1 MIDEKKTKL
10 TLQIGDTI
18 TSWEVPYE
26 DISVDDLM
34 DAFQGLCVGQTFV
47 PESFWRA
54 CRDFYLEHE
63 CLYEEKEKEA

>member
-54 CRDFYLEHE
+54 CRDIYLEHE